1 MLTFGDSQTEPSST
15 EEEKKLQIKN
25 QNKSKQ
31 ELNKNYT
38 RELTRDSDEQE
49 QQVRAQSDINSEQ
62 TTIDIV
68 KDLSKGNNSSN
79 EGVQENYVNRNE
91 TKSLGNNQQVEASL
105 SQQTIKLN
113 IMSPKVNRQIQ
124 YANFEN
130 LTIQQNK
137 KEVVQ
142 AKHSSREDISQNS
155 NMIKRE
161 IHQQH
166 NNSSSDLLVDDFSI
180 GNSIFQFIT
189 LQLII
194 VFEIMSTMLVSS
206 IFFSEDMQYSL
217 ILYISLFFL
226 TGLISIFL
234 TKIQRVRK
242 YLMQIMTLMRF
253 IVLVIYVEGRVI
265 GIYSSL
271 ERNIN
276 NQIKSQVNHAIE
288 MLSKDKQQQVE
299 QSITYQ
305 LLNSRFLFT
314 QLIYIGCLVICL
326 IQTIHKTASNFLGS
340 TINAILTILTIL
352 YVQLRFCDFS
362 EISLVQISLTFF
374 LVVTVFI
381 SWLFQNYIVYYFC
394 KDFGTQKNI
403 LGIQNQIQN
412 SNLNP
417 SFVVSPRFGEML
429 TNQQNDVKQEQIVN
443 HTLKA
448 LSIQMAT
455 RLYGINYKNESEN
468 ESENERQS
476 GHDLDNC
483 DNNNNAQNIQ
493 NLNFLSPKNSIGSL
507 QIITPRDEL
516 DSKREM
522 YNEIQKQGMNTQ
534 QEQFSPT
541 CDNDNNIQYNK
552 NRQDNCQ
559 NDVFFKAQSNQKI
572 GSDAFNH
579 ETYQNDNQPNQES
592 MRKSI
597 NFYDEQI
604 ADNTQFEKQMQENYS
619 NNEEY
624 DIQENEQPDQSL
636 FDGDKS
642 DIKEVTDSSTIQI
655 NRNKKELS
663 PVQVE
668 AQESEEQA
676 KWKIHKQARDALQ
689 VRKQLAQQQSKLKVY
704 NNMIQKNGLEKQ
716 ILDLEQR
723 LEMQDMIL
731 NNISN
736 GIIIIQKDTNEV
748 VYVNKQACQNLNCSL
763 EQVFNT
769 LMSLK
774 NVNTL
779 KDKVQNF
786 SELLQQF
793 DHPIQLSQLSTL
805 KGLFINHE
813 KQREIMI
820 CIKPDAFQSNQNQL
834 ISQVQKNFAPDSS
847 MQSNQVSNYQKSSDK
862 NATNF
867 TLKNYL
873 DSAKFLQIE
882 VDQVRNQ
889 KERYMI
895 FNINVITWS
904 NPYNIIHTTTL
915 KVQYFIRKMIS
926 ELSLDINDI
935 REYFQ
940 ALNNQYVQKLDCNGC
955 IGKVDCMSEFLQ
967 DFATSSLLISSTFIP
982 IKQQLNLLH
991 LIQNVLEKMKIRTS
1005 QKQYYFSL
1013 QYDSVCPSIIY
1024 SDVKRLDRV
1033 FYNLILY
1040 FIDTNDKAFI
1050 KIKVLP
1056 SFSNN
1061 SSKKQ
1066 LKVQISCSKSQSE
1079 ETPTNSYDNQAQ
1091 KKKKNSGVKFSLSQK
1106 RAQITNVYMLENMHY
1121 GVLLSNSIIQK
1132 LEPDDQGI
1140 IFQSGQNIS
1149 FTFLLSV

>member
-15 EEEKKLQIKN
+15 EEEKKQQIKN
-25 QNKSKQ
+25 INKSKQ
-31 ELNKNYT
+31 ELNKSYT
-38 RELTRDSDEQE
+38 KELTKDSDAQE
-49 QQVRAQSDINSEQ
+49 QQVRAKSYINSEQ

-68 KDLSKGNNSSN
+68 KDLNIRNNKSS
-79 EGVQENYVNRNE
+79 EGVQENYFNGQE
-91 TKSLGNNQQVEASL
+91 AKCIDNNQQVEGSNQN
-105 SQQTIKLN
+105 QQTIKLN

-130 LTIQQNK
+130 LTIQQNN
-137 KEVVQ
+137 KEVII
-142 AKHSSREDISQNS
+142 AKHNSREDISQNS

-161 IHQQH
+161 IQQQH
-166 NNSSSDLLVDDFSI
+166 NNSSNDLLVDDFSI
-180 GNSIFQFIT
+180 GNNIFQFII

-206 IFFSEDMQYSL
+206 IYFSEELQYSMIL
-217 ILYISLFFL
+217 IISLFFL
-226 TGLISIFL
+226 IGLISVILPKFQKL
-234 TKIQRVRK
+234 RK
-242 YLMQIMTLMRF
+242 YLLQIMTLLRF
-253 IVLVIYVEGRVI
+253 IVLIIYIEGRVI
-265 GIYSSL
+265 GMYSSL
-271 ERNIN
+271 EKNIN

-288 MLSKDKQQQVE
+288 MLDKDQKQQAE
-299 QSITYQ
+299 PSNIYQ
-305 LLNSRFLFT
+305 LENSRFLFT
-314 QLIYIGCLVICL
+314 QIIYIGCLVIYL

-340 TINAILTILTIL
+340 TKNAILTILATL
-352 YVQLRFCDFS
+352 YVQIRFCDYS
-362 EISLVQISLTFF
+362 DISLVQIFLTFF
-374 LVVTVFI
+374 LVIIVYIT
-381 SWLFQNYIVYYFC
+381 WLFQNYIVYFFC
-394 KDFGTQKNI
+394 KDFSHEKNI
-403 LGIQNQIQN
+403 LGLQNQIQSQN
-412 SNLNP
+412 VNP
-417 SFVVSPRFGEML
+417 SFVVSPRFGEL
-429 TNQQNDVKQEQIVN
+429 QQTNQQNDAKQDQIVN
-443 HTLKA
+443 HNLKN

-455 RLYGINYKNESEN
+455 RLYGLNFKNESEN
-468 ESENERQS
+468 QRQL
-476 GHDLDNC
+476 GQDLD
-483 DNNNNAQNIQ
+483 DNNNNIQNIQ
-493 NLNFLSPKNSIGSL
+493 NLNFLSPKNNVGSL

-522 YNEIQKQGMNTQ
+522 YYEIQKQGINTQ

-541 CDNDNNIQYNK
+541 GDNNNNIQYGK
-552 NRQDNCQ
+552 NRQENCQ
-559 NDVFFKAQSNQKI
+559 KDIFFKVQSDQKI
-572 GSDAFNH
+572 GSDTFNQ
-579 ETYQNDNQPNQES
+579 EKYQNDIQPNEES

-604 ADNTQFEKQMQENYS
+604 SDNNQFEKQMQENYN

-642 DIKEVTDSSTIQI
+642 DIKEATDSSTIQI
-655 NRNKKELS
+655 NHNKKELP
-663 PVQVE
+663 PVQVDV
-668 AQESEEQA
+668 QESEEQT
-676 KWKIHKQARDALQ
+676 KWKILKQARDALQ
-689 VRKQLAQQQSKLKVY
+689 VRKKIAQQQSKLKVY
-704 NNMIQKNGLEKQ
+704 NSMVQKNGLEKQ

-779 KDKVQNF
+779 KDQVSNF

-813 KQREIMI
+813 KQKEIMI
-820 CIKPDAFQSNQNQL
+820 CIQPDGLQSNQNQIINQQQQIFNSDL
-834 ISQVQKNFAPDSS
+834 
-847 MQSNQVSNYQKSSDK
+847 SNQNNKVSNNQMIADK

-873 DSAKFLQIE
+873 DTTQFLQIE

-895 FNINVITWS
+895 FNINIITWN
-904 NPYNIIHTTTL
+904 NPYNVIHTTTL

-940 ALNNQYVQKLDCNGC
+940 AINNQSIQKLDCNGC

-991 LIQNVLEKMKIRTS
+991 LIQGVLEKMKIRTS
-1005 QKQYYFSL
+1005 SKQYYFSL
-1013 QYDSVCPSIIY
+1013 QYDSVCPSIVY
-1024 SDVKRLDRV
+1024 SDFKRLDRV

-1040 FIDTNDKAFI
+1040 FIDTNDKAYI

-1056 SFSNN
+1056 SFLNN
-1061 SSKKQ
+1061 SSKKK
-1066 LKVQISCSKSQSE
+1066 LKIQISCSKSQ
-1079 ETPTNSYDNQAQ
+1079 TDDTATNSNENQ
-1091 KKKKNSGVKFSLSQK
+1091 KKKNNSGVKFSLSQK

-1132 LEPDDQGI
+1132 LEPEEQGI
-1140 IFQSGQNIS
+1140 TFSSGQNIS
-1149 FTFLLSV
+1149 FTFLLSI